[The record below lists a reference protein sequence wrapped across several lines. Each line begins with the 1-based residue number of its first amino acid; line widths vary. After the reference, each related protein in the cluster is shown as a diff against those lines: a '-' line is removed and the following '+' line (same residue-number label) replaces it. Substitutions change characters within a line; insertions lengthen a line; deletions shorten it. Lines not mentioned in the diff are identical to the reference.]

1 MESKPEILLTEPSS
15 FSDELCNHLIPYAQT
30 REVKKSSRLPLIV
43 NNIPQCYILLEGSV
57 AIHRS
62 NDGLVVVNLSAPLVM
77 GLNSFA
83 HDIIYINT
91 LCDCQFGILPQD
103 DALALINEHNLWK
116 LLANYLM
123 VLSSKLWMTNDKL
136 TAKSSY
142 DLIKNQLFE
151 LMNESDSLRENV
163 SAENYIQTK
172 THLSRSGIMRILS
185 DLKKGKY
192 IEIVNGRLT
201 KINKLPSKY

>member
-1 MESKPEILLTEPSS
+1 MERKPKVILTEPSL
-15 FSDELCNHLIPYAQT
+15 FSAELCNHLTPHAKSM
-30 REVKKSSRLPLIV
+30 EVKKSSRLPLMV
-43 NNIPQCYILLEGSV
+43 NNTLQCYILLEGAV

-62 NDGLVVVNLSAPLVM
+62 NDGLVVVNLSAPVVM
-77 GLNSFA
+77 GLNYFSQNT
-83 HDIIYINT
+83 IYINT
-91 LCDCQFGILPQD
+91 LSDCKFGILPQEE
-103 DALALINEHNLWK
+103 ALALIDEKNLWK

-123 VLSSKLWMTNDKL
+123 VLASKLWMTNDKL

-142 DLIKNQLFE
+142 DLIKSQLFE
-151 LMNESDSLRENV
+151 LMSEPDSLRENI

-185 DLKKGKY
+185 DLKKGEY

-201 KINKLPSKY
+201 KINKLPSRY

>member
-1 MESKPEILLTEPSS
+1 MERKPKVILTEPSL
-15 FSDELCNHLIPYAQT
+15 FSAELCNHLTPHAKSM
-30 REVKKSSRLPLIV
+30 EVKKSSRLPLMV
-43 NNIPQCYILLEGSV
+43 NNTLQCYILLEGAV

-62 NDGLVVVNLSAPLVM
+62 NDGLVVVNLSAPVVM
-77 GLNSFA
+77 GLNYFSQNT
-83 HDIIYINT
+83 IYINT
-91 LCDCQFGILPQD
+91 LSDCKFGILPQEE
-103 DALALINEHNLWK
+103 ALALIDEKNLWK

-123 VLSSKLWMTNDKL
+123 VLASKLWMTNDKL

-151 LMNESDSLRENV
+151 LMNEPDSLRENI

-185 DLKKGKY
+185 DLKKGEY